1 MHEQS
6 LIINLIKKVES
17 IAHENGATKVNSI
30 KIKLGA
36 LSHTSPEH
44 FREHFE
50 PLAIGTVADGA
61 DLDFIVSKDMDD
73 PYAQDIVIDS
83 IEVEEE

>member
-1 MHEQS
+1 MHEHS
-6 LIINLIKKVES
+6 LIINLVKKVES
-17 IAHENGATKVNSI
+17 IARDNRAHKVKSI

-36 LSHTSPEH
+36 LSHASPKH

-61 DLDFIVSKDMDD
+61 ELNFIVCKDLDD
-73 PYAQDIVIDS
+73 PYAQDIIIDS

>member
-1 MHEQS
+1 MHEHS
-6 LIINLIKKVES
+6 LIVNLINKVES
-17 IAHENGATKVNSI
+17 IARDNGARKVTGI

-50 PLAIGTVADGA
+50 PLATGTVADGA
-61 DLDFIVSKDMDD
+61 KLDFIVSRDTDD
-73 PYAQDIVIDS
+73 PYAQDIMIDS

>member
-1 MHEQS
+1 MHEHS
-6 LIINLIKKVES
+6 LIINLVKKVES
-17 IAHENGATKVNSI
+17 IARDNKVHKVKSI

-50 PLAIGTVADGA
+50 PLAIGTLADGA
-61 DLDFIVSKDMDD
+61 ELDFIVSEDMDD
-73 PYAQDIVIDS
+73 PYAQDIIIDS

>member
-6 LIINLIKKVES
+6 LIINLIKQIES
-17 IAHENGATKVNSI
+17 IAKENEARKVTAVR
-30 KIKLGA
+30 IKLGA

-50 PLAIGTVADGA
+50 PLAVGTVVDGA
-61 DLDFIVSKDMDD
+61 QLEFMISEDMDD
-73 PYAQDIVIDS
+73 PYAQDILIESID
-83 IEVEEE
+83 IEEA

>member
-17 IAHENGATKVNSI
+17 IARDNGANKITSI

-36 LSHTSPEH
+36 LSHTSPAH

-50 PLAIGTVADGA
+50 PLSIGTVADGA
-61 DLDFIVSKDMDD
+61 RLDFIVSEDVND
-73 PYAQDIVIDS
+73 PYAQDIMIDS

>member
-6 LIINLIKKVES
+6 LIINLIKQVES
-17 IAHENGATKVNSI
+17 IARDNGANKVTSI

-36 LSHTSPEH
+36 LSNTSPEH

-50 PLAIGTVADGA
+50 PLSIGTVADGA
-61 DLDFIVSKDMDD
+61 RLDFTVSEDVKDA
-73 PYAQDIVIDS
+73 YAQHIMIDS
-83 IEVEEE
+83 IEVEEQ

>member
-17 IAHENGATKVNSI
+17 IARENGAAKVNSI
-30 KIKLGA
+30 KVKLGA

-61 DLDFIVSKDMDD
+61 ELEFIVSEDLED
-73 PYAQDIVIDS
+73 PYAQDIMIES

>member
-17 IAHENGATKVNSI
+17 IARDNRANKVTSI

-50 PLAIGTVADGA
+50 PLAVGTVADGA
-61 DLDFIVSKDMDD
+61 KLNFIVSEDVND
-73 PYAQDIVIDS
+73 PYAQDIMIDS

>member
-17 IAHENGATKVNSI
+17 IARDNGANKITSI

-36 LSHTSPEH
+36 LSHTSPAH

-50 PLAIGTVADGA
+50 PLSIGTVADGA
-61 DLDFIVSKDMDD
+61 RLDFIVSEDVND
-73 PYAQDIVIDS
+73 PHAQDIMIDS